1 MKLTKLVARKDVA
14 AEPAVQ
20 VTVSKAAAPKPAAV
34 STSGVKTGRTQTAE
48 PNVSAKP
55 QPAGLSDKKAKL
67 ATMAADNLREFV
79 TKNAELMEEFFA
91 LAEQYEE
98 LVTEAKATVKEEKR
112 KDVLNFKVT
121 GGAEKE
127 VFEVASLPSGVLTR
141 SGVVKT
147 VDDEVIATLLKA
159 GALSPSDAEATSRAK
174 RTALTTISVG
184 GPIGEFKITAL
195 KKLLKG

>member
-20 VTVSKAAAPKPAAV
+20 VTVSKAAAPKTVAV
-34 STSGVKTGRTQTAE
+34 SASGVKTGRTQTAE

-55 QPAGLSDKKAKL
+55 QPVGLSDKKAKL

-79 TKNAELMEEFFA
+79 EKHAELMEEFFA

-98 LVTEAKATVKEEKR
+98 LAADAKGAVKEEKR
-112 KDVLNFKVT
+112 KDVLNFKMT

-127 VFEVASLPSGVLTR
+127 VFTVDSLPPGVLTR
-141 SGVVKT
+141 RGVVKT
-147 VDDEVIATLLKA
+147 VDNEVIETLLKA
-159 GALSPSDAEATSRAK
+159 GALSPADAEATSRAK
-174 RTALTTISVG
+174 RTELTTISVS
-184 GPIGEFKITAL
+184 GPIGEFKITSL
-195 KKLLKG
+195 KKLLQG